1 MLTRKPLT
9 IKLNIMSKIFHLFQF
24 VAEGASR
31 LDAEVNSAPI
41 APKRSQRP
49 GSLILI
55 PFKSP
60 NDQQQLF
67 AIRPS
72 REDASSNPNFVDFND

>member
-1 MLTRKPLT
+1 MP
-9 IKLNIMSKIFHLFQF
+9 KIFRLFQF
-24 VAEGASR
+24 VAEVSSR

-41 APKRSQRP
+41 ALKKSQRP
-49 GSLILI
+49 GSLVLI
-55 PFKSP
+55 PFRSP

-72 REDASSNPNFVDFND
+72 REDAGSKPNFVDFND

>member
-1 MLTRKPLT
+1 MP
-9 IKLNIMSKIFHLFQF
+9 KILHLFQF
-24 VAEGASR
+24 VAEGSPR
-31 LDAEVNSAPI
+31 LDAEVNSTPI
-41 APKRSQRP
+41 ALKKSQRP

-72 REDASSNPNFVDFND
+72 REDAAGKPNFLDFND

>member
-1 MLTRKPLT
+1 MP
-9 IKLNIMSKIFHLFQF
+9 KILHLFQF

-31 LDAEVNSAPI
+31 LDAEANSKPVA
-41 APKRSQRP
+41 KKKSSRP
-49 GSLILI
+49 GSLVLI

-72 REDASSNPNFVDFND
+72 HEDAANKPNFVDFSD

>member
-1 MLTRKPLT
+1 MP
-9 IKLNIMSKIFHLFQF
+9 KILHLFQF

-31 LDAEVNSAPI
+31 LDAEVNSAPS
-41 APKRSQRP
+41 ALKKSQRP
-49 GSLILI
+49 GSLVLI
-55 PFKSP
+55 PFRSP

-72 REDASSNPNFVDFND
+72 REDASGKPNFVDFND